1 MVGIGYGRCG
11 EASKFQYLKN
21 DLKTTRKGAV
31 QNKRGES
38 ENRPTKMILI
48 FYLKEKLKWPHPKE
62 ISV

>member
-31 QNKRGES
+31 QNKRGDL
-38 ENRPTKMILI
+38 RTGPRR
-48 FYLKEKLKWPHPKE
+48 
-62 ISV
+62 